1 MSGTSALIAA
11 VFTASV
17 LGSLHCV
24 GMCGAFLAFALGET
38 DPAQRPT
45 PAQKWRRQAAYHG
58 GRGITYV
65 LLGVAAGLAG
75 KLLDLGG
82 ALAGLQSVALPLA
95 GLTIVGFGLATLLR
109 HHGVALKKFR
119 PPKRWTRLIA
129 RGHGAAMKLPP
140 ESRALTIG
148 LLTTL
153 LPCGWLYAFAVTA
166 AGTASPAL
174 GALTMFAFWAGT
186 LPALVSLGVGFQ
198 HLLGPL
204 GRRLPT
210 ATCLLMIAVGLYTLV
225 GRGTLVPTA
234 MAAHLEPAGQTQAE
248 HIEQLNNPDAACPL
262 CEIEDGG
269 AK

>member
-1 MSGTSALIAA
+1 MSALIVT
-11 VFTASV
+11 VFTASL

-24 GMCGAFLAFALGET
+24 GMCGAFLAFALGDT
-38 DPAQRPT
+38 DPSNPPTSAQR
-45 PAQKWRRQAAYHG
+45 WRRQAAYHG

-65 LLGVAAGLAG
+65 LLGVAAGTAG

-82 ALAGLQSVALPLA
+82 ALAGLQTVAMPLA
-95 GLTIVGFGLATLLR
+95 GLTIIGFGLATLLR
-109 HHGVALKKFR
+109 HHGVGIKRLH
-119 PPKRWTRLIA
+119 PPAAWSRLIA

-140 ESRALTIG
+140 ESRALAIG

-166 AGTASPAL
+166 AGTASPSL

-210 ATCLLMIAVGLYTLV
+210 ATCLLMIAVGLYTLL
-225 GRGTLVPTA
+225 GRGVLNP
-234 MAAHLEPAGQTQAE
+234 AALAASLEPQGQTESQR
-248 HIEQLNNPDAACPL
+248 IDQLGDANATCPA
-262 CEIEDGG
+262 CEIKENS